1 MRKTRCFPWISC
13 LASMQRLYKRRRSL
27 ALKAGNISKKRNAI
41 SIFCIDCMPG
51 KYALVHALSLNPI
64 SALEV
69 GM

>member
-1 MRKTRCFPWISC
+1 
-13 LASMQRLYKRRRSL
+13 LYKRRRSL